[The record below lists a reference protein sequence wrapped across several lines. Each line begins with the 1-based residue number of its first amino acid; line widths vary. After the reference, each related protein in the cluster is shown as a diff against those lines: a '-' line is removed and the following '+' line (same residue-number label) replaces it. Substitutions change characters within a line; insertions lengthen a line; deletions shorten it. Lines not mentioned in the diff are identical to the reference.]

1 MSATVPMFLTL
12 SLLSASF
19 ATAQPAQLP
28 IQDTVTSGLKVTVTD
43 DRGVMVDGRVE
54 AVSDRAVRLA
64 IKGASKEIPIE
75 QIVRIERPDGIKNGA
90 LGGFGVGATLGTVA
104 AIMAISGGYRSGGF
118 AVGSIIG
125 NGVVCAGIGALID
138 AAIDGKKTLYERG
151 RRSETRVAP
160 LIDRRVRGAAVSV
173 SW

>member
-64 IKGASKEIPIE
+64 IKGGSKEIPIE
-75 QIVRIERPDGIKNGA
+75 QIVRIERPDGVKNGA
-90 LGGFGVGATLGTVA
+90 IGGFGVGVALGTMA
-104 AIMAISGGYRSGGF
+104 AITAVSGGYRGAGF
-118 AVGSIIG
+118 AVGSIVG

-138 AAIDGKKTLYERG
+138 AAVDGRKTLYERG
-151 RRSETRVAP
+151 RRTDTRMAP
-160 LIDRRVRGAAVSV
+160 VVGPGVRGVAVSV